1 MPAQARSNSEVAVS
15 NHFSAKHVSAKSQFR
30 AKTVFALSFAAVCAM
45 QLPVGS
51 ARAGFLDDLIGAFT
65 GEQRSAP
72 AQRYY
77 GNSEGTRRAVRH
89 HVSSLTYYAPKQSH
103 PRRHAVAH
111 AAAAAAADKQA
122 NAGLAAKDGLC
133 YAVRP
138 QGADL
143 GQSDAI
149 LHDATLRQGDS
160 VMTAQG
166 LRVFEGGSACPHKT
180 SEFLALAEVRDV
192 SKSKLSALIAI
203 EKAVKTPVLSA
214 HAGSFLGSGKE
225 TPQQEP

>member
-1 MPAQARSNSEVAVS
+1 L
-15 NHFSAKHVSAKSQFR
+15 SAKSQIR
-30 AKTVFALSFAAVCAM
+30 AKTVFALSFAALCAM

-65 GEQRSAP
+65 GEQAPAP

-77 GNSEGTRRAVRH
+77 GNSEGTRRAVRRH
-89 HVSSLTYYAPKQSH
+89 ISSLTYYVPKQSH

-111 AAAAAAADKQA
+111 VAAAAADKQA
-122 NAGLAAKDGLC
+122 NAGLAFKDGLC
-133 YAVRP
+133 YTARP

-166 LRVFEGGSACPHKT
+166 LRVFQGGRACPHKT

-192 SKSKLSALIAI
+192 SKSKLRALIAI
-203 EKAVKTPVLSA
+203 ENAVKTPVLSA
-214 HAGSFLGSGKE
+214 QAGSFLGGGKE
-225 TPQQEP
+225 TPQQEPQ